1 MASPRSNRSY
11 PVRVLLAL
19 WSVIDISRRLVLNLL
34 FLLILGVVAV
44 AVLSSGPKPLQEKT
58 ALVLN
63 LRGALVEQHSASLRG
78 SALSQ
83 LGGSS
88 PQGVQLRDL
97 VTVIDNA
104 TTDTNISRIV
114 LVLDDFRGA
123 GLPSLREV
131 SAALSRFKAAGKPI
145 TAWGSDFDQRQY
157 LLAAQANEVWLHP
170 MGHVMLQGI
179 GTYQNYYRDA
189 LDKAGVSV
197 SVLRA
202 GTFKNF
208 GEPWVANGPS
218 PESTEATAFVFNGLW
233 STYTSM
239 VEKSRA
245 LPTGSVQALIDEA
258 PQRLAAVNGDAAQL
272 ALSAKLVDA
281 LKTRDELRQLLIERG
296 AADNDKKSFR
306 QVGFE
311 EYLAHARPRS
321 TGDAVGVIVAQGEI
335 SDGVAPAGSIGGLST
350 AELVRQARNDET
362 IKAVVLRVNSPGGS
376 AFGSEL
382 VRRELELTRAAGKPV
397 VVSMG
402 DVAASGGYWI
412 SLAADEVLA
421 DEATVT
427 GSIGAL
433 MVIPNASQALD
444 KLGVHTA
451 GTSTGWLV
459 GTGDVRRPTDPRF
472 LALLQTNLDH
482 LYKDF
487 VAKVA
492 AGRKSTPDKIDPV
505 AQGRIWTGAQARERG
520 LVDRLGGLREA
531 VASAAALA
539 KLGDEPRTV
548 YIEQDPGRTARL
560 LNLLGEPL
568 AVGWI
573 KDKLLPDFNLA
584 PQVIQDAQRELS
596 WLADLTERRKPFS
609 AFTHCLC
616 GDY

>member
-1 MASPRSNRSY
+1 
-11 PVRVLLAL
+11 
-19 WSVIDISRRLVLNLL
+19 
-34 FLLILGVVAV
+34 
-44 AVLSSGPKPLQEKT
+44 
-58 ALVLN
+58 
-63 LRGALVEQHSASLRG
+63 
-78 SALSQ
+78 
-83 LGGSS
+83 
-88 PQGVQLRDL
+88 
-97 VTVIDNA
+97 
-104 TTDTNISRIV
+104 
-114 LVLDDFRGA
+114 
-123 GLPSLREV
+123 
-131 SAALSRFKAAGKPI
+131 
-145 TAWGSDFDQRQY
+145 
-157 LLAAQANEVWLHP
+157 
-170 MGHVMLQGI
+170 
-179 GTYQNYYRDA
+179 
-189 LDKAGVSV
+189 
-197 SVLRA
+197 
-202 GTFKNF
+202 
-208 GEPWVANGPS
+208 
-218 PESTEATAFVFNGLW
+218 
-233 STYTSM
+233 M
-239 VEKSRA
+239 VEKARA
-245 LPTGSVQALIDEA
+245 LPVGSVQALIDEA

-281 LKTRDELRQLLIERG
+281 LKTRDELRQLLTERG
-296 AADNDKKSFR
+296 AADNEKKSFR

-311 EYLAHARPRS
+311 DYLAHARPRS

-350 AELVRQARNDET
+350 AELVRQARNDES

-444 KLGVHTA
+444 KLGVHTV

-487 VAKVA
+487 VGKVA
-492 AGRKSTPDKIDPV
+492 QGRKTTPDKIDPV

-531 VASAAALA
+531 VASAATLA
-539 KLGDEPRTV
+539 KLGDEPRTA

-573 KDKLLPDFNLA
+573 RDNLLPDFNLA
-584 PQVIQDAQRELS
+584 PQVVQDAQRELS